1 MVAARSS
8 KTGGACTTATLTDM
22 RVSAGCKQDNISTAA
37 TSRAQ
42 PLSRRRFWRKLF
54 RVNQA
59 QAPFAA
65 LRQAADAG
73 AATWPSPRRRSSC
86 ATLRGVTEE
95 LKVYEIPETQPE
107 STSDQCGVLHHRP
120 TM

>member
-1 MVAARSS
+1 
-8 KTGGACTTATLTDM
+8 
-22 RVSAGCKQDNISTAA
+22 
-37 TSRAQ
+37 
-42 PLSRRRFWRKLF
+42 
-54 RVNQA
+54 VNQA

-95 LKVYEIPETQPE
+95 LKVYEIP
-107 STSDQCGVLHHRP
+107 
-120 TM
+120 